1 MVLSGVIPPPIYVH
15 GSELLDELARVMKP
29 SGTLTLSEPITLLGK
44 GGHDKVND
52 Y

>member
-1 MVLSGVIPPPIYVH
+1 MVLSGVIPPPIYIH
-15 GSELLDELARVMKP
+15 GSELLDEVARIMKP

-44 GGHDKVND
+44 GGRGKLIN